1 MQKVSKASDKLVRII
16 EQFPKLS
23 ITVLGDLIADE
34 FIFGEISRVSR
45 EAPVLI
51 LRHRERTVVPGGA
64 GNAIYNLADLGVTV
78 LPVGVIGDDE
88 PGRMLLHAFR
98 QKHISVSAI
107 RRIKGRGTV
116 TKTRVLAGTTHSPR
130 QQVIRVD
137 REPEAAL
144 DRATVR
150 ELEFQARGYVRA
162 SDALLIS
169 DYGYGAATPEIF
181 NSIRA
186 RASLDGLPITL
197 DSRYR
202 TLAYSGVTAATPN
215 EAELE
220 EILRTPIGNDTS
232 RLLATGRAV
241 MQKMKLQS
249 LLVTRGKDGM
259 VVFARSAKPV
269 QIPIYGS
276 DEVADVTG
284 AGDTVIAAYTAAL
297 AAGADPESAARL
309 ANYAGG
315 IVVMKRGTATVT
327 RAELLRAV
335 MED

>member
-1 MQKVSKASDKLVRII
+1 MHKNLKPADRLVRII
-16 EQFPKLS
+16 ENFPKLT

-34 FIFGEISRVSR
+34 FIYGEISRISR

-88 PGRMLLHAFR
+88 AGRELLHAFR
-98 QKHISVSAI
+98 QKHISISAI
-107 RRIKGRGTV
+107 RKIKGGSTV
-116 TKTRVLAGTTHSPR
+116 TKTRFLAGTTHSPR

-137 REPEAAL
+137 REPDTPL
-144 DRATVR
+144 DRAAVR
-150 ELEFQARGYVRA
+150 DLTLKARGYVRA

-181 NSIRA
+181 DNIRA
-186 RASLDGLPITL
+186 RATLSGIPVTL

-202 TLAYSGVTAATPN
+202 TLAYTGVTAATPN

-220 EILRTPIGNDTS
+220 EVLRTRIGNDNA
-232 RLLATGRAV
+232 RLFATGKMV

-249 LLVTRGKDGM
+249 LLVTRCRDGM
-259 VVFARSAKPV
+259 VIFSRPNKPVVIPIHGSDPVPAFTPPKNTVFA
-269 QIPIYGS
+269 
-276 DEVADVTG
+276 T
-284 AGDTVIAAYTAAL
+284 YTPPSPP
-297 AAGADPESAARL
+297 GPYPTSPPR
-309 ANYAGG
+309 
-315 IVVMKRGTATVT
+315 
-327 RAELLRAV
+327 
-335 MED
+335 

>member
-1 MQKVSKASDKLVRII
+1 MQKAQKPADRLVKII
-16 EQFPKLS
+16 EQFSKLS

-34 FIFGEISRVSR
+34 FIYGEISRVSR

-51 LRHRERTVVPGGA
+51 LRHRDRTVVPGGA

-88 PGRMLLHAFR
+88 AGRMLLHAFR
-98 QKHISVSAI
+98 QKHISVSGI

-137 REPEAAL
+137 REPETPL
-144 DRATVR
+144 DRTAIRDIT
-150 ELEFQARGYVRA
+150 FQARGYVRA

-169 DYGYGAATPEIF
+169 DYGYGAATPDIF
-181 NSIRA
+181 DNIRA
-186 RASLDGLPITL
+186 RASLNGLPVTL

-202 TLAYSGVTAATPN
+202 TLAYTGVTAATPN
-215 EAELE
+215 ESELE
-220 EILRTPIGNDTS
+220 ELLRTRIGNDNG
-232 RLLATGRAV
+232 RLLATGKAV

-259 VVFARSAKPV
+259 VVFSRGNKPV
-269 QIPIYGS
+269 AIPIYGS

-284 AGDTVIAAYTAAL
+284 AGDTVIATYTAAL
-297 AAGADPESAARL
+297 ATGADSESAARL

-335 MED
+335 MEA

>member
-1 MQKVSKASDKLVRII
+1 MQKTPKTADRLIRII

-34 FIFGEISRVSR
+34 FIYGEIERVSR

-98 QKHISVSAI
+98 QKHISVTGI

-137 REPEAAL
+137 REPEVPL
-144 DRATVR
+144 DRAAVR
-150 ELEFQARGYVRA
+150 DLTFQARGYVRA

-181 NSIRA
+181 NNIRS
-186 RASLDGLPITL
+186 RASLDGVPVTL

-220 EILRTPIGNDTS
+220 EVLRTRIGNDNS
-232 RLLATGRAV
+232 RLLATGKAV

-259 VVFARSAKPV
+259 VVFSRSNKPV
-269 QIPIYGS
+269 MIPIHGS

-284 AGDTVIAAYTAAL
+284 AGDTVIATYTAAL
-297 AAGADPESAARL
+297 AAGADPETAARL

-327 RAELLRAV
+327 REELLRAV
-335 MED
+335 MEA

>member
-1 MQKVSKASDKLVRII
+1 MQKTPKAADRLVRII
-16 EQFPKLS
+16 EGFSKLS

-34 FIFGEISRVSR
+34 FIYGEISRVSR

-88 PGRMLLHAFR
+88 AGRMLLHSFR

-107 RRIKGRGTV
+107 RRIKGRSTV
-116 TKTRVLAGTTHSPR
+116 TKTRVLAGTMHSPR

-137 REPEAAL
+137 REPDTTL
-144 DRATVR
+144 DRAAVR
-150 ELEFQARGYVRA
+150 DITFQARGYVRA

-181 NSIRA
+181 DNIRSK
-186 RASLDGLPITL
+186 ASLDGIPVTL

-215 EAELE
+215 ESELE
-220 EILRTPIGNDTS
+220 ELLRTRIGNDNS

-259 VVFARSAKPV
+259 VVFSRSNKPV
-269 QIPIYGS
+269 HIPIYGS

-284 AGDTVIAAYTAAL
+284 AGDTVIATFTAAL
-297 AAGADPESAARL
+297 AAGADAELAAQL

-335 MED
+335 MEG

>member
-1 MQKVSKASDKLVRII
+1 MHKNHKPADRLAKII
-16 EQFPKLS
+16 EQFSKLS

-34 FIFGEISRVSR
+34 FIYGEISRVSR

-88 PGRMLLHAFR
+88 PGRLLLRAFR
-98 QKHISVSAI
+98 QKHISVSGI
-107 RRIKGRGTV
+107 RRVPGRNTV
-116 TKTRVLAGTTHSPR
+116 TKTRVLAGMTHSPR

-137 REPEAAL
+137 REPESPLEPAAL
-144 DRATVR
+144 R
-150 ELEFQARGYVRA
+150 ELAFQARGYVRA
-162 SDALLIS
+162 SDALLLS

-181 NSIRA
+181 ESIRT
-186 RASLDGLPITL
+186 RVSNSGIPVTL

-202 TLAYSGVTAATPN
+202 TLSYNGITAATPN

-220 EILRTPIGNDTS
+220 EALRTRIGNDNE
-232 RLLATGRAV
+232 RLLATGKAV

-249 LLVTRGKDGM
+249 LLVTRGRDGM
-259 VVFARSAKPV
+259 VVFSRSAKPV
-269 QIPIYGS
+269 FIPIYGS

-284 AGDTVIAAYTAAL
+284 AGDTVIATYTAAL

-327 RAELLRAV
+327 QAELLQAV
-335 MED
+335 MEG

>member
-1 MQKVSKASDKLVRII
+1 VQKNSKPGERLIRIV
-16 EQFPKLS
+16 EEFPKLT

-34 FIFGEISRVSR
+34 FIYGEISRVSR

-51 LRHRERTVVPGGA
+51 LRHRERTIVPGGA
-64 GNAIYNLADLGVTV
+64 GNAVYNLADLGVTV

-88 PGRMLLHAFR
+88 PGRLLLHCFR
-98 QKHISVSAI
+98 QKHISVSGI
-107 RRIKGRGTV
+107 RKIKGHTTV
-116 TKTRVLAGTTHSPR
+116 TKTRVLAGMTHSSR

-137 REPEAAL
+137 REPESPL
-144 DRATVR
+144 DSASLRD
-150 ELEFQARGYVRA
+150 LIFQARGYVRA

-169 DYGYGAATPEIF
+169 DYGYGAATPDIF

-186 RASLDGLPITL
+186 RASLNNIPVTV

-202 TLAYSGVTAATPN
+202 TLAYTGITAATPN
-215 EAELE
+215 EP
-220 EILRTPIGNDTS
+220 EIEDALRIRIGNDNEGLVAAGKTI
-232 RLLATGRAV
+232 L
-241 MQKMKLQS
+241 QKMKLQS

-259 VVFARSAKPV
+259 MVFAKGQHPV
-269 QIPIYGS
+269 SIPIYGS

-284 AGDTVIAAYTAAL
+284 AGDTVIATYTAAL
-297 AAGADPESAARL
+297 ATGADPESAALL

-327 RAELLRAV
+327 RDELLRAI
-335 MED
+335 MHG

>member
-1 MQKVSKASDKLVRII
+1 MQKTSKPGERLVKII
-16 EQFPKLS
+16 EDFSKLT

-34 FIFGEISRVSR
+34 FIYGEISRVSR

-88 PGRMLLHAFR
+88 PGRLLLHAFR
-98 QKHISVSAI
+98 QKHISVSGI
-107 RRIKGRGTV
+107 RRIKGRSTV
-116 TKTRVLAGTTHSPR
+116 TKTRVLAGMTHSTR

-137 REPEAAL
+137 REPEAPL
-144 DRATVR
+144 DRSSIRDLV
-150 ELEFQARGYVRA
+150 FQARGYTRA

-181 NSIRA
+181 DMIRS
-186 RASLDGLPITL
+186 RASLNSIPVSL

-202 TLAYSGVTAATPN
+202 ALAYSGVTAATPN

-220 EILRTPIGNDTS
+220 EGLRTRIGSDEALVAAGKAIMS
-232 RLLATGRAV
+232 
-241 MQKMKLQS
+241 KMKLQS
-249 LLVTRGKDGM
+249 LLVTRGRDGM
-259 VVFARSAKPV
+259 VVFQKSAKPV
-269 QIPIYGS
+269 FIPINGS

-284 AGDTVIAAYTAAL
+284 AGDTVIATYTAAL

-335 MED
+335 MEG